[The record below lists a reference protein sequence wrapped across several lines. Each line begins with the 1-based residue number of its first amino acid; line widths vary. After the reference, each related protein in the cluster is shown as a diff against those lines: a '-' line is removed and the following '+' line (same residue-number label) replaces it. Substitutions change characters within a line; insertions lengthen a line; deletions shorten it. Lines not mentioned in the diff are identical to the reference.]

1 MTDISIK
8 LINFIYNKTYIILE
22 IDIVISYQPEMNLS
36 KYNLQ
41 GRIYM
46 AKDIITY
53 ADFDKIEFKLGVIV
67 ACEKHPNAD
76 RLLVFQV
83 DVGEETPRQIVSSIA
98 EFYNPE
104 EVINKRVVVV
114 TNLKPAKF
122 RGLESNGML
131 MCASLVD
138 DEDVELLTIT
148 KPFIG
153 GTRVD

>member
-1 MTDISIK
+1 
-8 LINFIYNKTYIILE
+8 
-22 IDIVISYQPEMNLS
+22 
-36 KYNLQ
+36 
-41 GRIYM
+41 M

-76 RLLVFQV
+76 RLLVLQV